1 MNIPYQ
7 YQNTFNDPLAEEFRQ
22 ILSIPPTFKA
32 TDISGCSLW
41 LDGADNSTKN
51 IVNGKIL
58 NWTDKTTNKDFF
70 AVNSDNAPI
79 PGALMNGLET
89 VNFLDA
95 ISYMR
100 HSGSITYREA
110 FIACK
115 LKQNNKLGQIIGS
128 YSQGIHLAVDMRSNE
143 GFYGTFSF
151 DGNGIAG
158 ASARFALNGDD
169 YTINEYGNTGDTDVG
184 SVTLGVDIPQSISL
198 IWKNNT
204 TTTDHYIGVL
214 LTSFPVDAHSIDGLL
229 GEIIIYDR
237 LLTDEERA
245 TIRAY
250 QNQKWGIL

>member
-1 MNIPYQ
+1 MNYAYK
-7 YQNTFNDPLAEEFRQ
+7 YQNCFDDLLAEEFRE
-22 ILSIPPTFKA
+22 ILSLSPEFKA

-41 LDGADNSTKN
+41 LDASDASTKN
-51 IVNGKIL
+51 IVNGKVL
-58 NWTDKTTNKDFF
+58 NWIDKTTGKDFF

-79 PGALMNGLET
+79 PGALMNGLDT

-100 HSGSITYREA
+100 YSGNITYREA
-110 FIACK
+110 FVTCK
-115 LKQNNKLGQIIGS
+115 LKQNDTLGQIIGN

-151 DGNGIAG
+151 DGNNIAG
-158 ASARFALNGDD
+158 ASAGFALNGDS
-169 YTINEYGNTGDTDVG
+169 YTQNTYGNTGGTDVG
-184 SVTLGVDIPQSISL
+184 DVTLGVDIPQSIAVAWNRNVT
-198 IWKNNT
+198 IDDN
-204 TTTDHYIGVL
+204 YIGVL

-245 TIRAY
+245 IIRAY